1 MINKNIKSRQKK
13 IIQIWIRLFQITVI
27 DQILPNKKYL
37 KNQIRKMKVGLT
49 LPLQAQFRKIDMD
62 KMKKMMRTIKIFRKS
77 CSKDWKTRATFI
89 LKKTYFQ

>member
-1 MINKNIKSRQKK
+1 
-13 IIQIWIRLFQITVI
+13 
-27 DQILPNKKYL
+27 
-37 KNQIRKMKVGLT
+37 MKVGLT

-62 KMKKMMRTIKIFRKS
+62 KMKKMMKTIKIFRKS